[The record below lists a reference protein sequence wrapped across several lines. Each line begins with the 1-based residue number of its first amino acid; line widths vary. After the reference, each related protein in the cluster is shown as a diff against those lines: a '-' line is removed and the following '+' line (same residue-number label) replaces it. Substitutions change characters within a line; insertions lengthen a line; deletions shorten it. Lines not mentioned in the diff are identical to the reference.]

1 MRIQVQR
8 KHHGKSAAKAFVA
21 LDTYLSSVANPI
33 VCDDTLIRSFM
44 ANLLLGLEPAN
55 PIGDPQGTPHGGL
68 AFSSHLSVVRDS
80 GYLRSQVTPDT
91 SGRSLRG
98 PRGSWGRE
106 PARRYANSDSDLR
119 GVGGEE

>member
-68 AFSSHLSVVRDS
+68 AFSSHLAVCSWLRTCGDLSASQRTRFDS
-80 GYLRSQVTPDT
+80 PSQVTRT
-91 SGRSLRG
+91 LSG
-98 PRGSWGRE
+98 
-106 PARRYANSDSDLR
+106 
-119 GVGGEE
+119 